1 MTKKKPDT
9 SANED
14 AFDEHE
20 LEAIEDKAPIRA
32 PAIFEVVR
40 RQGEVELARPASALI
55 LSGLVAGLAIGFSV
69 LGEALF
75 RTHLPD
81 AEWRPLVENLGYS
94 IGFLIV
100 ILGQMQ
106 LFTENTITAVCPALD
121 SPNRIILW
129 RLARLWV
136 LVLVTNMIGASIFG
150 YILHGT
156 GGYQPEVW
164 AAIRDLAQHAMGPG
178 WTETM
183 LRGIGAGWLIAAL
196 VWIMP
201 NAEGAKPL
209 MIVLIT
215 WLIALADFAH
225 VVAGATEAS
234 FLVFTGDISP
244 IEAVAG
250 FAIPALI
257 GNVLGGTV
265 FFTVVTWGQ
274 IKAELADDEPPW
286 LKKIEERE
294 KPAAPPA

>member
-1 MTKKKPDT
+1 M
-9 SANED
+9 
-14 AFDEHE
+14 
-20 LEAIEDKAPIRA
+20 
-32 PAIFEVVR
+32 R
-40 RQGEVELARPASALI
+40 RQGETELARPASALI

-69 LGEALF
+69 LGEGLF

-81 AEWRPLVENLGYS
+81 AAWRPLVESLGYS

-129 RLARLWV
+129 RLVRLWA
-136 LVLVTNMIGASIFG
+136 LVLVTNIIGASIFG
-150 YILHGT
+150 YVLHAT

-164 AAIRDLAQHAMGPG
+164 AAIRDLALHATEPG

-201 NAEGAKPL
+201 NADGAKPL
-209 MIVLIT
+209 MIILIT

-234 FLVFTGDISP
+234 FLVFVGDISSG
-244 IEAVAG
+244 EAVAG
-250 FAIPALI
+250 FMVPALI
-257 GNVLGGTV
+257 GNILGGTV

-286 LKKIEERE
+286 LKKIEDRQ
-294 KPAAPPA
+294 KPEEPPG